1 MSSPKWILLV
11 ALAALA
17 GCMSAPGVQMA
28 PAAADDAAKQFAP
41 PDGKANLYIACSQG
55 AGDRTV
61 PVDITVDGKPAGTL
75 IPGAYALVVVDP
87 GRHDIQAST
96 RSGTARLSL
105 DAAAGKNLFYE
116 VSLLTS
122 GYVSRPDIGV
132 VLIEQMGKLMVNQA
146 RLVQGP

>member
-1 MSSPKWILLV
+1 MPSPKWILLV
-11 ALAALA
+11 AVAALA

-28 PAAADDAAKQFAP
+28 PPAADDAAKRYAP
-41 PDGKANLYIACSQG
+41 PDGKANVYIACSRG
-55 AGDRTV
+55 SGGSTV
-61 PVDITVDGKPAGTL
+61 PIELSVDGKPAGTL
-75 IPGAYALVVVDP
+75 IPGTYALVVVDP
-87 GRHDIQAST
+87 GRHDIQAAT
-96 RSGTARLSL
+96 TSGTARLSL